1 MSEKLYSVLWEGKEA
16 VFNFHAFSLMGVAFK
31 SNSNYAMNAY
41 RLICDEIVK
50 DKNAVI
56 IDNDH
61 ELQNKYI
68 ALLEKTLALLEGEME
83 F

>member
-1 MSEKLYSVLWEGKEA
+1 MSEKLDSVLWEGKEA